1 MADRRIPSTEAEGL
15 VEAFSRRLDANHVGG
30 RLGRL
35 VTHIRSL
42 GEKNFPG
49 GKPYEAEEWI
59 YILEIH
65 FEMME
70 CTQVELCK
78 VAACL
83 LEGDARFWWDTIKR
97 VTPPPLLEPMEW
109 AEFKE
114 KFLER
119 FFPQVEKDKKE
130 QEFIQVVQGRMTVIE
145 YETKFTK
152 LSCFAPHMVDTP
164 NKKARRFIDG
174 LNSNI
179 RRLVTGRGITYE
191 EAVDRA
197 LTQEEENQR
206 YRTEKELE
214 NSTKGKRSHP
224 APTHKNVQ
232 PWK

>member
-1 MADRRIPSTEAEGL
+1 MADRGIPSTEAEGL
-15 VEAFSRRLDANHVGG
+15 VETFARRLDANHVGG
-30 RLGRL
+30 RLTRL

-42 GEKNFPG
+42 GAKNFSRE
-49 GKPYEAEEWI
+49 KPYEAKEWI
-59 YILEIH
+59 YNLEIH

-70 CTQVELCK
+70 CTQVELRK

-97 VTPPPLLEPMEW
+97 VTPPSLLETMEW
-109 AEFKE
+109 AKFKE
-114 KFLER
+114 KFMER

-130 QEFIQVVQGRMTVIE
+130 QEFIQLVQGRMIVIE

-152 LSCFAPHMVDTP
+152 LSRFAPHMVDTP
-164 NKKARRFIDG
+164 DKKARRFIGG

-197 LTQEEENQR
+197 LTQEEENRGTGQ
-206 YRTEKELE
+206 KK
-214 NSTKGKRSHP
+214 S
-224 APTHKNVQ
+224 
-232 PWK
+232 